1 MYMKKTKIKS
11 VGLRKVTTLTLWT
24 LLVGSVLFG
33 VYKNFTAI
41 DQHTVHKE
49 KVIETQLK
57 DTNFVSSYV
66 EEFAKVYFA
75 WEPTKEY
82 LEQRT
87 EKLKKY
93 MNEDLQN
100 LNSGMIRSD
109 IPTQSIVQ
117 DVSIWDIEEMKS
129 NEYKILFSVVQ
140 QVIEGESN
148 QQIESAY
155 SIRVKTDNEKN
166 IVIASNPQMARLYKK
181 LEQKNEVF
189 QDDMAVNQNTKDEI
203 KIFLE
208 TFFKVYPTANK
219 TELAY
224 YISSDKEIQ
233 EIQKE
238 YIFSSIKSIHYF
250 EVKEGVQVRL
260 IAEYLNPET
269 KAIFSFDYDLT
280 LNKVEENWIIKDGI

>member
-1 MYMKKTKIKS
+1 MKKTKIKS
-11 VGLRKVTTLTLWT
+11 VGLRKVTTFTLWT
-24 LLVGSVLFG
+24 LLIGSVLFG
-33 VYKNFTAI
+33 IYKNFTAI
-41 DQHTVHKE
+41 DQHTIHEE
-49 KVIETQLK
+49 KVIETKLT

-75 WEPTKEY
+75 WEPTKEN

-100 LNSGMIRSD
+100 LNSGMIRPD

-117 DVSIWDIEEMKS
+117 DVSIWNIEALKE
-129 NEYKILFSVVQ
+129 NEYEILFSVVQ

-166 IVIASNPQMARLYKK
+166 IVVASNPQMASLYKK
-181 LEQKNEVF
+181 LEQKNEVI
-189 QDDMAVNQNTKDEI
+189 QDDMAISQNTKDEI
-203 KIFLE
+203 RVFLE

-224 YISSDKEIQ
+224 YISSNREIQ
-233 EIQKE
+233 EIQKG
-238 YIFSSIKSIHYF
+238 YIFSGIKSIYYF
-250 EVKEGVQVRL
+250 ELEESVEVKIITEFL
-260 IAEYLNPET
+260 SPET
-269 KAIFSFDYDLT
+269 KAIFNFEYELS
-280 LNKVEENWIIKDGI
+280 LNKMDENWVIKDGI

>member
-1 MYMKKTKIKS
+1 MKKTKIKS
-11 VGLRKVTTLTLWT
+11 VGLRKVTTFTLWT
-24 LLVGSVLFG
+24 LLIGSVLFG
-33 VYKNFTAI
+33 IYKNFTAI
-41 DQHTVHKE
+41 DQHTIHEE
-49 KVIETQLK
+49 KVIETKLT

-75 WEPTKEY
+75 WEPTKEN

-117 DVSIWDIEEMKS
+117 DVSIWNIEALKE
-129 NEYKILFSVVQ
+129 NEYEILFSVVQ

-166 IVIASNPQMARLYKK
+166 IVVASNPQMASLYKK
-181 LEQKNEVF
+181 LEQKNEVI
-189 QDDMAVNQNTKDEI
+189 QDDMAISQNTKDEI
-203 KIFLE
+203 RVFLE

-224 YISSDKEIQ
+224 YISSNREIQ
-233 EIQKE
+233 EIQKG
-238 YIFSSIKSIHYF
+238 YIFSGIKSIYYF
-250 EVKEGVQVRL
+250 ELEESVEVKIITEFL
-260 IAEYLNPET
+260 SPET
-269 KAIFSFDYDLT
+269 KAIFNFEYELS
-280 LNKVEENWIIKDGI
+280 LNKMDENWVIKDGI

>member
-1 MYMKKTKIKS
+1 MKKTKMKS
-11 VGLRKVTTLTLWT
+11 IGLRKVTTITLWT
-24 LLVGSVLFG
+24 LLISSVLFG

-41 DQHTVHKE
+41 DQHTIHEE
-49 KVIETQLK
+49 KVIETKLT
-57 DTNFVSSYV
+57 DTHFISSYI
-66 EEFAKVYFA
+66 EEFARVYFA
-75 WEPTKEY
+75 WEPTKEH

-87 EKLKKY
+87 EKIKKY
-93 MNEDLQN
+93 MNEDLQS

-117 DVSIWDIEEMKS
+117 NVSIWNIEEMKS

-166 IVIASNPQMARLYKK
+166 VVIASNPQMASLYNK
-181 LEQKNEVF
+181 LEQKNEVN
-189 QDDMAVNQNTKDEI
+189 QDDIEISQNTKDEI

-208 TFFKVYPTANK
+208 TFFNVYPSAKK

-224 YISSDKEIQ
+224 YISSDKEIR
-233 EIQKE
+233 EIRKG
-238 YIFSSIKSIHYF
+238 YIFSGIKSIHFF
-250 EVKEGVQVRL
+250 ELEESVKVKL
-260 IAEYLNPET
+260 ITEYLDPET
-269 KAIFSFDYDLT
+269 KAIFSFDYELT
-280 LNKVEENWIIKDGI
+280 LDKMDGNWIIKAGI